1 MREEKKEKDI
11 SIEETKTALELIRKF
26 TSGDYS
32 TRSSDGVAGEHNE
45 LINRLNALGEKLNNN
60 IPTLVN
66 FNERINSILQVLLR
80 YTVMDFSLKAE
91 ISPAGDELDAIAL
104 GLNTL
109 AEELDVKSEN
119 EIRHIETLNQL
130 NQFLHNVLENIP
142 VAVMIKDTRD
152 LKYLRINKAG
162 EEIYGKNR
170 EHVLGRKDREIFSA
184 DEAGIMEKY
193 DQEVIA
199 SGKLTVNSEFSFSSP
214 AGIKWLQI
222 KRILIEDEEGHPVFI
237 LFISEDITASK
248 QTLQKLR
255 ESEER
260 FRVLVEQVKD
270 YAIFMLN
277 TEGYVSSW
285 NEGAQKIKGYDAD
298 EIIGKHASIFYAD
311 VEIKRGEPW
320 YNLAQAELHGSFST
334 TGIRKRKD
342 GTVFWAHVVITALY
356 DQNKKLKGFTKVT
369 RDITEQRKAQ
379 ETENELKRK
388 LEQKVDEL
396 GAVNSELESFSYS
409 VSHDLRAPLRA
420 INGYMQILLRDS
432 LSQKL
437 TPDEKHLMNQVVL
450 NAGRMSQLID
460 DLLNFSRLGKKR
472 VEYFDVDMTSL
483 ARNMKL
489 EIARSMDVS
498 RTEFTIDDLPKAQGD
513 ESLLAQVFLNL
524 YSNAVKYSSV
534 VPAPKIEIG
543 SLEKD
548 GELVYYVK
556 DNGIGFDMKF
566 YHKLFNVFQRLHDIS
581 QFEGTG
587 VGLAIV
593 KRIIEKHGGRI
604 WAESARGKGA
614 TFFFVLKEKE
624 KR

>member
-1 MREEKKEKDI
+1 M
-11 SIEETKTALELIRKF
+11 
-26 TSGDYS
+26 
-32 TRSSDGVAGEHNE
+32 
-45 LINRLNALGEKLNNN
+45 
-60 IPTLVN
+60 
-66 FNERINSILQVLLR
+66 
-80 YTVMDFSLKAE
+80 
-91 ISPAGDELDAIAL
+91 
-104 GLNTL
+104 
-109 AEELDVKSEN
+109 
-119 EIRHIETLNQL
+119 
-130 NQFLHNVLENIP
+130 
-142 VAVMIKDTRD
+142 
-152 LKYLRINKAG
+152 
-162 EEIYGKNR
+162 
-170 EHVLGRKDREIFSA
+170 
-184 DEAGIMEKY
+184 
-193 DQEVIA
+193 
-199 SGKLTVNSEFSFSSP
+199 
-214 AGIKWLQI
+214 
-222 KRILIEDEEGHPVFI
+222 
-237 LFISEDITASK
+237 
-248 QTLQKLR
+248 
-255 ESEER
+255 
-260 FRVLVEQVKD
+260 
-270 YAIFMLN
+270 
-277 TEGYVSSW
+277 
-285 NEGAQKIKGYDAD
+285 
-298 EIIGKHASIFYAD
+298 
-311 VEIKRGEPW
+311 
-320 YNLAQAELHGSFST
+320 HGSFST